1 MGADLTTRYLGLELD
16 SPFVPSSSPLTRDL
30 GKAKQL
36 EDHGAAALV
45 MYSLFEEEIED
56 EENRAHSLAHFQDIG
71 HGEASSYLPV
81 HEDLPS
87 KRDEYLEQLRQL
99 KDSLDIPII
108 ASLNGTSAGGWVR
121 HAKSLEE
128 AGADALELNVYHV
141 AADISETSE
150 AAEQRVIDIL
160 KAVRAEVGL
169 PLGVKL
175 SPQYSSL
182 GNLVT
187 RLEAAG
193 AAGVALFNRFYQP
206 DIDLDALAVEE
217 TLQLSTSHESLLA
230 MRWIAILRGHV
241 GLSLA
246 ATGGVHTA
254 DDALKLV
261 LCGADVTYLCSTL
274 LKNGPG
280 RLGELR
286 SEVAGWLDENDY
298 ASLDQLRGSMSQENC
313 PDPVAFERGNYVR
326 ILGSYRVPDSIWR

>member
-1 MGADLTTRYLGLELD
+1 MSPDLSTKYLGLELD

-30 GKAKQL
+30 GQAKLL
-36 EDHGAAALV
+36 EDYGAAALV

-56 EENRAHSLAHFQDIG
+56 EENRAHTLAHFQDIG

-81 HEDLPS
+81 HDELPS

-99 KDSLDIPII
+99 KESLDIPVI

-141 AADISETSE
+141 AADITETGE
-150 AAEQRVIDIL
+150 AAEQRVLDIL
-160 KAVRAEVGL
+160 EAVRSEVSL

-175 SPQYSSL
+175 SPHYSSL

-187 RLEAAG
+187 RLETAG
-193 AAGVALFNRFYQP
+193 AHGVALFNRFYQP
-206 DIDLDALAVEE
+206 DIDLSCVAVEE
-217 TLQLSTSHESLLA
+217 SLQLSTSHESLLA

-241 GLSLA
+241 RLSLA

-254 DDALKLV
+254 EDALKLI

-274 LKNGPG
+274 LKYGAG

-286 SEVAGWLDENDY
+286 SGTVEWLEQNEY
-298 ASLDQLRGSMSQENC
+298 ESLDQLRGSMSQEHC